1 MNGIKVLLIAA
12 ETAAICCLVL
22 LELVPS
28 TNVEHSTKAAF
39 TLMFAISAIVIQS
52 MQQNI
57 KWKLD

>member
-1 MNGIKVLLIAA
+1 MNGIKLLLIAA

-39 TLMFAISAIVIQS
+39 TLIFAISAVIIQS
-52 MQQNI
+52 MQQDI

>member
-1 MNGIKVLLIAA
+1 MNGVKLLLIAA
-12 ETAAICCLVL
+12 EAAAICCLVL

-39 TLMFAISAIVIQS
+39 SLMFAISAIVIQS
-52 MQQNI
+52 IQQDI

>member
-1 MNGIKVLLIAA
+1 MNGIKLLLIVA
-12 ETAAICCLVL
+12 EAAAICCLVL

-28 TNVEHSTKAAF
+28 TNVEPSTKAAF
-39 TLMFAISAIVIQS
+39 RLMFAISAVIIQS

>member
-1 MNGIKVLLIAA
+1 MNGIKLLLIAA

-22 LELVPS
+22 LELVLF

-39 TLMFAISAIVIQS
+39 TLMFAISAVVIQS
-52 MQQNI
+52 MQQDI

>member
-1 MNGIKVLLIAA
+1 MNGIKLLLIAA

-39 TLMFAISAIVIQS
+39 TLIFAISAVVIQS
-52 MQQNI
+52 MQQDI
-57 KWKLD
+57 QWKLD